1 MKNPKKKIVFVF
13 FVWGEE
19 YIERL
24 CNLLL
29 KNIDIEISESTKLFN
44 KFNIIFKFYTT
55 QESFQDI
62 QNSFIK
68 YKYLN
73 KYCNLKIKEFDKL
86 SKYFNKRNKY
96 KLLGSLQTISII
108 DNISSD
114 YIFFLYPDFLFKI
127 GSIKNI
133 LSNLKD
139 YDIFYT
145 YCPQVIEEEVLKQ
158 INTNSFNYFLKN
170 IEKIILKYLHPIVKA
185 CELDTKRFNHASN
198 LSIIK
203 KDHAIF
209 KNFHLHPTLIKIS
222 VKHREL
228 FKSSNISFDEDF
240 FDFAIDKNLKIYYPK
255 NSDEMMFCSLFERNA
270 VLLPK
275 VKMTHLN
282 VATWILQNAYPIHY
296 KNVSNTFTLKT
307 KNNDKNE
314 VKKSISRI
322 ENFVNTVLEYIN
334 RDDLFDRIYYRKD
347 PLFVIASLN
356 SKKRNLFYKK
366 ENILNYHDKSIDNI
380 FSKNKYLT
388 KKNFKN
394 LYLSELKNLDISV
407 YDSISNF
414 IN

>member
-1 MKNPKKKIVFVF
+1 M
-13 FVWGEE
+13 
-19 YIERL
+19 
-24 CNLLL
+24 
-29 KNIDIEISESTKLFN
+29 
-44 KFNIIFKFYTT
+44 
-55 QESFQDI
+55 
-62 QNSFIK
+62 
-68 YKYLN
+68 
-73 KYCNLKIKEFDKL
+73 
-86 SKYFNKRNKY
+86 
-96 KLLGSLQTISII
+96 
-108 DNISSD
+108 
-114 YIFFLYPDFLFKI
+114 YPDFLFKI

-145 YCPQVIEEEVLKQ
+145 YCPQVIEEEILKQ

-270 VLLPK
+270 ILLPK

-296 KNVSNTFTLKT
+296 KNVSNTFTLKIE
-307 KNNDKNE
+307 NNDKNE

-322 ENFVNTVLEYIN
+322 ENFVNTVLDYIN

-394 LYLSELKNLDISV
+394 LYLRELKNLDISV
-407 YDSISNF
+407 YESISNF

>member
-1 MKNPKKKIVFVF
+1 
-13 FVWGEE
+13 
-19 YIERL
+19 
-24 CNLLL
+24 
-29 KNIDIEISESTKLFN
+29 
-44 KFNIIFKFYTT
+44 
-55 QESFQDI
+55 
-62 QNSFIK
+62 
-68 YKYLN
+68 
-73 KYCNLKIKEFDKL
+73 
-86 SKYFNKRNKY
+86 
-96 KLLGSLQTISII
+96 
-108 DNISSD
+108 
-114 YIFFLYPDFLFKI
+114 
-127 GSIKNI
+127 
-133 LSNLKD
+133 
-139 YDIFYT
+139 
-145 YCPQVIEEEVLKQ
+145 
-158 INTNSFNYFLKN
+158 
-170 IEKIILKYLHPIVKA
+170 
-185 CELDTKRFNHASN
+185 
-198 LSIIK
+198 
-203 KDHAIF
+203 
-209 KNFHLHPTLIKIS
+209 
-222 VKHREL
+222 
-228 FKSSNISFDEDF
+228 
-240 FDFAIDKNLKIYYPK
+240 
-255 NSDEMMFCSLFERNA
+255 MMFCSLFERNA

-394 LYLSELKNLDISV
+394 LYLRELKNLDISV